1 MNKKHR
7 ETLDAVLAQPT
18 KSDISWKD
26 VEAMLTALGAELS
39 EGRGSRVRIV
49 LNGRKATMHRPHPQK
64 EMDKGAVKSLRTFL
78 EEAGVR

>member
-7 ETLDAVLAQPT
+7 ETLDAVFAQPT

-49 LNGRKATMHRPHPQK
+49 LNGCKATMHRPHPQK

>member
-1 MNKKHR
+1 MNKQHLK
-7 ETLDAVLAQPT
+7 TLNAVFTQPI

-26 VEAMLTALGAELS
+26 VESILTALGAELS

-49 LNGRKATMHRPHPQK
+49 LNGRKATMHRTHPQK

>member
-1 MNKKHR
+1 MPRKHLK
-7 ETLDAVLAQPT
+7 TLDAVFAQPI
-18 KSDISWKD
+18 KSDLSWKD
-26 VEAMLTALGAELS
+26 VESMLLALGAELS
-39 EGRGSRVRIV
+39 EGNGSRVRIV

>member
-1 MNKKHR
+1 VNKKHR
-7 ETLDAVLAQPT
+7 ETLDAVFAQPT